1 MNDYALKARIT
12 ATHCCIC
19 RKELTDAESVE
30 HGIGPVCSRKYYDPD
45 FLPNEKQVMNAIGLL
60 QASGLPEHIID
71 EFLSCVD
78 NLEGA
83 EKNNARKACNLLIYW
98 ASCRYYD
105 RDEVFRCSAIIRALG
120 YDTLADKLEI
130 DRTAAR
136 IEEKDGFLHVL
147 VGKKYRFVRDLRRIP
162 KIEETGEVSGDKT
175 GWKVPLSEKDHFM
188 AVLGLY
194 YGNEL
199 ACGGSRVWVI
209 PHKRISDVLY
219 FRTQHSVQPAP
230 IPTPAPT
237 PKVFIKVMPGYAKV
251 FTPFNADY
259 INALKQVVPF
269 RHRRWTGECWEVTLV
284 YLNAVKS
291 LIHTHYGVAL
301 P

>member
-12 ATHCCIC
+12 ATHCCVC
-19 RKELTDAESVE
+19 RKVLTDAESIE

-71 EFLSCVD
+71 GFLSCVD

-83 EKNNARKACNLLIYW
+83 EKNNARKACNLLVYW

-105 RDEVFRCSAIIRALG
+105 KDEVFRCAAIIRALG
-120 YDTLADKLEI
+120 YGTLADKLEI

-136 IEEKDGFLHVL
+136 IEEKEWVLNVMVPSRDSRFL
-147 VGKKYRFVRDLRRIP
+147 RDLHRISGTQ
-162 KIEETGEVSGDKT
+162 KTDEVSGNKIGYT
-175 GWKVPLSEKDHFM
+175 VPIHEKDHFM
-188 AVLGLY
+188 AVLGLH

-199 ACGGSRVWVI
+199 ACGGGKVWVI
-209 PHKRISDVLY
+209 PRKRISDVLY
-219 FRTQHSVQPAP
+219 FRTQQTPT
-230 IPTPAPT
+230 PTPATVPT

-251 FTPFNADY
+251 FTPFNANY

-291 LIHTHYGVAL
+291 LVHTHYGIVL